1 MGNLRDRL
9 IDFARSQYG
18 MGMTNF
24 EKHTGMPSG
33 TIHNIKDGFSTRQLQ
48 RIMETCPELNVNWL
62 ITGEGEML
70 QSKPAETMRVGN
82 TRAMDDREAFD
93 NRLKKFAASHGFSNV
108 SEMAKAC
115 NLSPRTFYPY
125 AKNGINVW
133 AFVTLAS
140 KFPDADIDYLLTG
153 RTLASKGTVYDEG
166 GIPIL
171 PFDAIA
177 GGLTENITQEY
188 AEMLPTPPLTNG
200 QADFAIRVD
209 GDSMYPRYHSGDI
222 LFVRK
227 ITDPSFF
234 QWGKVYVLATTQGC
248 IVKRLYPDKQ
258 GDEYITCH
266 SENTDKYPDYSI
278 RRDDI
283 TGVGLVVGHLGLD

>member
-9 IDFARSQYG
+9 TDFARTQYG

-24 EKHTGMPSG
+24 ERYTGMPSG

-48 RIMETCPELNVNWL
+48 KVIEKCPELNITWL
-62 ITGEGEML
+62 LTGEGEMTV
-70 QSKPAETMRVGN
+70 ETPTPTVRVGN
-82 TRAMDDREAFD
+82 TKTMEDRDGFD
-93 NRLKKFAASHGFSNV
+93 TRIRNFAHAHGFKMV
-108 SEMAKAC
+108 ADMAKAC
-115 NLSPRTFYPY
+115 NLSPRAFYAY
-125 AKNGINVW
+125 AKNGVNAWSLV
-133 AFVTLAS
+133 ALAS
-140 KFPDADIDYLLTG
+140 KFEDADIDYLLTG
-153 RTLASKGTVYDEG
+153 RTLAAKGTVYEDG

-177 GGLTENITQEY
+177 GGLTENTNQEF

-200 QADFAIRVD
+200 KADFAIRVD
-209 GDSMYPRYHSGDI
+209 GDSMYPRYHSGDV

-248 IVKRLYPDKQ
+248 IVKRLYPATQ
-258 GDEYITCH
+258 GDDYITCH

-278 RRDDI
+278 KREDI
-283 TGVGLVVGHLGLD
+283 TGVGLVIGHLGLD